1 MTGAAAHWA
10 DGATGE
16 YDVWPE
22 NKPTV
27 ELFLACATQWRIASM
42 GGVIGLDYQAVSVV
56 AKARGIALAEV
67 FDSLV
72 IMEGEA
78 ARRLNEK

>member
-1 MTGAAAHWA
+1 
-10 DGATGE
+10 
-16 YDVWPE
+16 
-22 NKPTV
+22 
-27 ELFLACATQWRIASM
+27 M

-56 AKARGIALAEV
+56 AKARGIALAAV

-72 IMEGEA
+72 IMAGEA